1 MLLDVEEISFAVIQQ
16 LNVSFCAQCGR
27 DVLHNEF
34 LVCYPESPS
43 FVTYRARLE
52 GTPDTD
58 SDFLIS
64 LIEKWVVRGGVVL
77 NSTGGLMQL
86 VVISSF
92 SEPECSLTN
101 DRANNRGTYVVTVGI
116 VAGILALVLL
126 TISLGFITLFVCM
139 KTQCGKNPSKKY
151 AYIN

>member
-1 MLLDVEEISFAVIQQ
+1 MEEISFAVIEQ
-16 LNVSFCAQCGR
+16 LNISFCAQCGR

-52 GTPDTD
+52 GTSDTD
-58 SDFLIS
+58 SDSLIS

-77 NSTGGLMQL
+77 NSTGGLVQVDSDCS

-101 DRANNRGTYVVTVGI
+101 DRANNRGTYSGGFSGGKGGANAPPFHI
-116 VAGILALVLL
+116 F
-126 TISLGFITLFVCM
+126 SPYLGCSAARVIFR
-139 KTQCGKNPSKKY
+139 
-151 AYIN
+151 